1 MKLYDPTIRKSSFGC
16 IFCAAMASFFSGCE
30 LAGPASVKPIII
42 RGAPLGALVSPEDID
57 RVAALVPAENSW
69 INGNSSAVVNVSGTC
84 ITDSVATR
92 IEVIAASISIRLM
105 CNKITDEFS
114 TTVNLTDIPDGPVT
128 MSIEFLNN
136 FVSTAPIY
144 ILQRTIVKDTV
155 PLPTFS
161 IPSNFFEEN
170 HMISFSADPVSQVSD
185 QAALYRF
192 TMTPV
197 GGGAVVGPIEST
209 TSSISVASLTVDTT
223 YTVTVTKIDSA
234 GNETPAAN
242 SGTFTKTDTDPPVF
256 TSLPLSAD
264 ALDGYINFAEKD
276 GTSSLVGLPVASG
289 QTLIQYGVGLSSIAC
304 SAMAFGP
311 TPPTAASLPAS
322 DGNYKICVKLQ
333 DAAGNT
339 TYGSATMVR
348 DTLAPVVTL
357 TSTFPASPASTRRP
371 RILGSVDSVST
382 VTLYNDSGC
391 LTAISLDLNGTG
403 AANAAL
409 ASPGI
414 ALTSD
419 VNLNGTTN
427 IYASA
432 TDLAGNTSSCTATP
446 ISFEQDDTFP
456 LFTSLALAGVASDG
470 YINNAEKTA
479 SSALANTLVA
489 SGNTSTDYAAG
500 LSSVACSSM
509 TFASSVPAASSL
521 SSDGTYKVCVRLRDD
536 AGNTTYGF
544 TSSFQ
549 RDIVAPTV
557 DAGGNLSISSASAA
571 TNNGASAS
579 GYSSLLWSNQSTGVG
594 AITFSSASSLANTVL
609 PDTNGTYT
617 LRLTAAD
624 AAGNSASDD
633 LTLTWSGLS
642 GGGSSGGGGSGSS
655 ITSLSLARISSANP
669 GHMCAIVNG
678 GVKCWGEGPLGNGN
692 YDIALGGIGGFT
704 RSTIPVT
711 AIAAN
716 SGVTDLALSQN
727 HACAVANGG
736 LKCWGWDLH
745 HEVGDSGA
753 NFLDTYHE
761 QTGRTTPYQTIP
773 ENSGVTKVVL
783 SVYFSCAVVDGGVQC
798 WGDNWYGQAG
808 FGKTGTSV
816 PMVAWV
822 DTPVTAIASGSGV
835 TDLAV
840 SLESVCALLGGELKC
855 WGRNDFGQIGNFRD
869 TNGDLAH
876 VASPVTVISSGVSA
890 FALGD
895 LHTCAI
901 VSGAVKC
908 WGDNSRGQVG
918 NSSSTALF
926 DSPTATS
933 ITSGATGLSLGPD
946 YSCAVVSGGVK
957 CWGSNSSGNLG
968 DGTTTDRNAPV
979 DAIAASSGVTSV
991 QATALYGISQNV
1003 ATTCA
1008 IVSGG
1013 LKCWGNN
1020 PGVIESNPPTTNPV
1034 EVFGANS
1041 GVQSVAISSSMS
1053 SYLVNCAGLSNSV
1066 RCWGNNGT
1074 GILGDGTT
1082 NSSVTPRVVNLS
1094 YASTTTDSAPG
1105 GRHKHTAIATSTE
1118 MIVWGGFGPAGSGD
1132 EVLQTGG
1139 RYNFATGTWSPTST
1153 GTNVPS
1159 ARINHTAVWTGSQMV
1174 VFGGHDYAA
1183 SPTYFANG
1191 GRYLSAGDTW
1201 SAMSDTNAPSV
1212 RRDHISV
1219 WTGSKVIVWGGYGYD
1234 VGTTSYA
1241 YLSDGGLYDPALN
1254 TWTAMPAPPA
1264 NFNGREG
1271 ASYVWT
1277 GSKLIVW
1284 GGYGYNPDSSA
1295 NEYLYDG
1302 SIYDPSANSW
1312 TSMGGTP
1319 PFARAWASG
1328 VWTGTNFIVW
1338 GGRYGAG
1345 SNDYYT
1351 DGRKYN
1357 LSTGIWTA
1365 ISDADAP
1372 EARTGQ
1378 STVWTGTEMLVYGG
1392 GGYSTYTESG
1402 SAYNPSTDRWSPI
1415 GWGNGSSAR
1424 DWATGIWDSINKQA
1438 YFWGGAEGSLYQN
1451 SGDIY
1456 SP

>member
-1 MKLYDPTIRKSSFGC
+1 MKVCNPTIRKSSFGC
-16 IFCAAMASFFSGCE
+16 VFCAAMASFFSGCE
-30 LAGPASVKPIII
+30 LAGTASVKPIII

-69 INGNSSAVVNVSGTC
+69 INGNSSAVVNVIGTC

-92 IEVIAASISIRLM
+92 VEVVAASISIRLM
-105 CNKITDEFS
+105 CNEITDEFS
-114 TTVNLTDIPDGPVT
+114 TTVDLTAIPDGSVT

-136 FVSTAPIY
+136 LVSTAPIY
-144 ILQRTIVKDTV
+144 ILQRTIIKDTV
-155 PLPTFS
+155 PPPTFS

-170 HMISFSADPVSQVSD
+170 HTISFSADPVSQVSD

-311 TPPTAASLPAS
+311 VPPTAASLPAS

-339 TYGSATMVR
+339 TYGSAAMVR

-382 VTLYNDSGC
+382 VTLYNDLGC
-391 LTAISLDLNGTG
+391 LTAISLDSNGTG

-414 ALTSD
+414 AVTSD

-432 TDLAGNTSSCTATP
+432 TDLAGNRSSCTATP
-446 ISFEQDDTFP
+446 ISFEHDDTFP
-456 LFTSLALAGVASDG
+456 VFTSLALAGVASDG

-509 TFASSVPAASSL
+509 TFASVVPAASSL

-617 LRLTAAD
+617 LRLTASD

-642 GGGSSGGGGSGSS
+642 GGGGSSGGSGSS
-655 ITSLSLARISSANP
+655 ITSLSLARITGNP
-669 GHMCAIVNG
+669 GYMCAIVNG
-678 GVKCWGEGPLGNGN
+678 GVKCWGDGPLGDGN
-692 YDIALGGIGGFT
+692 YDTVNGYFP
-704 RSTIPVT
+704 SSPIPVT
-711 AIAAN
+711 AITAN
-716 SGVTDLALSQN
+716 SGVTDLALGPN
-727 HACAVANGG
+727 HACSVAKGG
-736 LKCWGWDLH
+736 LKCWGSDNQH
-745 HEVGDSGA
+745 QVGDSGA
-753 NFLDTYHE
+753 NILDSSNNS
-761 QTGRTTPYQTIP
+761 GRTSPYQIIP

-783 SVYFSCAVVDGGVQC
+783 SAYFSCAIVDGGVQC
-798 WGDNWYGQAG
+798 WGGNWYGEAG
-808 FGKTGTSV
+808 YGITGASV
-816 PMVAWV
+816 PGDALDDWV

-835 TDLAV
+835 TDLIA
-840 SLESVCALLGGELKC
+840 SHYHVCALLGDKLKC
-855 WGRNDFGQIGNFRD
+855 WGRNDYGQIGNSRD
-869 TNGDLAH
+869 NDGN

-890 FALGD
+890 FALGY

-901 VSGAVKC
+901 VNGAVQC
-908 WGDNSRGQVG
+908 LGDNSRGQVG
-918 NSSSTALF
+918 NSSSTAFL

-946 YSCAVVSGGVK
+946 YSCAVVNGGVK
-957 CWGSNSSGNLG
+957 CWGSNSSGELG
-968 DGTTTDRNAPV
+968 DGSTTDRNAPV
-979 DAIAASSGVTSV
+979 DAIAASSGVTAV
-991 QATALYGISQNV
+991 NATTIFHRSHNV

-1013 LKCWGNN
+1013 LKCWGSN
-1020 PGVIESNPPTTNPV
+1020 PGVIENNPPTTSPV
-1034 EVFGANS
+1034 EVIGANS
-1041 GVQSVAISSSMS
+1041 GVQSIVVSSNYSTLRYS
-1053 SYLVNCAGLSNSV
+1053 CAGLSNSV

-1082 NSSVTPRVVNLS
+1082 NSSVTPRIVNLS
-1094 YASTTTDSAPG
+1094 YASTTTDSAPD

-1118 MIVWGGFGPAGSGD
+1118 MIVWGGFGPTGMGD

-1174 VFGGHDYAA
+1174 VFGGWDNLA

-1234 VGTTSYA
+1234 VGTNSYA

-1365 ISDADAP
+1365 ISDAGAP

-1392 GGYSTYTESG
+1392 GAESTYTESG
-1402 SAYNPSTDRWSPI
+1402 SAYNPSTDRWSLI

-1424 DWATGIWDSINKQA
+1424 DWATGVWDSINKQA
-1438 YFWGGAEGSLYQN
+1438 YFWGGAEGSLYHN